1 MIKIIRA
8 NKILNSISKDDLIN
22 LSNFDSL
29 IKDSK
34 IELNSSDL
42 TIQLLKS
49 IARFAQKN
57 NADLN
62 IYFEKFSEIESL
74 AINSFNSKIE
84 ETIALSNASINPNS
98 IAEDLKNL
106 NLEEKFT
113 YAISLLKNER
123 DIILFNEAFNGGY
136 LSIDTLIKRLVINE

>member
-8 NKILNSISKDDLIN
+8 NKILNSYSKDDLLN

-62 IYFEKFSEIESL
+62 IYFEKF
-74 AINSFNSKIE
+74 F
-84 ETIALSNASINPNS
+84 
-98 IAEDLKNL
+98 KN
-106 NLEEKFT
+106 F
-113 YAISLLKNER
+113 KN
-123 DIILFNEAFNGGY
+123 
-136 LSIDTLIKRLVINE
+136 